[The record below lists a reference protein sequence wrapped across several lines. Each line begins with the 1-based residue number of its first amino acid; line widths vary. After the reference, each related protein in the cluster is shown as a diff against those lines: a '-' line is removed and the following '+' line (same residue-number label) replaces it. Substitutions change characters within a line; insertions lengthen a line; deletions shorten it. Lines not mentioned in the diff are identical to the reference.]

1 MKKVKLILIAGAV
14 IFFTACSS
22 GSGGHRDPIDRN
34 VELTVDSTRELS
46 IPCTI
51 NASEFA
57 GKKAFI
63 VVQNNSKT
71 NSAEI
76 MNTSGQTNEIVQKYK
91 NNIREKGRYTNIPY
105 KAPEILPLL
114 TNSATR
120 RSSAFIN
127 RDDNTTSTTVPVP
140 TVSETYSSSDIGNVS
155 LNFYAFTEDDTIS
168 ETYAQGSVL
177 KAIGTHC
184 NVWYKSK
191 SGIDV
196 KPNQFQSL
204 ANNFDA
210 IYEKET
216 YIFGSNKII
225 PKNDENNVN
234 LISTSADKPKV
245 NILVYDLF
253 DDYLETKN
261 NGYGTFGY
269 FTFIDLVKNNTL
281 RANPNPKTSSLKSN
295 ECQCVHIDSYFLSVA
310 AAQVYSTLG
319 HEFQHLLNFV
329 NKTANKLESSSSPL
343 SDGSR
348 SETWFNEMMSM
359 VCEDIM
365 LTQLNLPVAAGPQS
379 RLNIFNKTYYYGFK
393 LWLDDE
399 DVLISYANAYAF
411 GAYLLRNYGIN
422 AIRSIATNSYNN
434 EEAISQAIGISFDT
448 IFKNFYNVILNP
460 KASNYTLN
468 KPVSATYTINGSSVT
483 FNCAAINLFDY
494 QTLEASEI
502 DYNTVKYIYQAE
514 INQNYYGPIIFRN
527 TVDSVGPRG
536 TWVMNINGSVA
547 LDNSFN
553 ASLKYYLVIT
563 Q

>member
-1 MKKVKLILIAGAV
+1 MKKVKLILITGAV

-57 GKKAFI
+57 GKNAF
-63 VVQNNSKT
+63 VVIQNNSPT
-71 NSAEI
+71 DIENI
-76 MNTSGQTNEIVQKYK
+76 MNSNMQNDKYNEIIKNYK
-91 NNIREKGRYTNIPY
+91 INLRNNGLYENIPY
-105 KAPEILPLL
+105 SVPEILPLL
-114 TNSATR
+114 KNSATR
-120 RSSAFIN
+120 TRSSFIS
-127 RDDNTTSTTVPVP
+127 RTDNTFATTIPESGL
-140 TVSETYSSSDIGNVS
+140 TVNNSQHD
-155 LNFYAFTEDDTIS
+155 FYAFKTDETIS
-168 ETYAQGSVL
+168 ETYAHGAVL
-177 KAIGTHC
+177 KALGTHC
-184 NVWYKSK
+184 NVWYKEK
-191 SGIDV
+191 TGININND
-196 KPNQFQSL
+196 NIFQSL
-204 ANNFDA
+204 ANNFDS

-216 YIFGSNKII
+216 YIFGSNKITVS
-225 PKNDENNVN
+225 NNN
-234 LISTSADKPKV
+234 LVTSTATKPKV

-253 DDYLETKN
+253 DDYLQTKEDN
-261 NGYGTFGY
+261 AGTFGY
-269 FTFIDLVKNNTL
+269 FTYIDLVRNTTL
-281 RANPNPKTSSLKSN
+281 QANTRTSNLKSN
-295 ECQCVHIDSYFLSVA
+295 ECQCVHIDSYFLSVS

-329 NKTANKLESSSSPL
+329 NKTANNLSDADSPL
-343 SDGSR
+343 SDSSH

-365 LTQLNLPVAAGPQS
+365 LTQLNLPVYAGPQS
-379 RLNIFNKTYYYGFK
+379 RLDIFNQSYYYGFN
-393 LWLDDE
+393 LWYPSDDE
-399 DVLISYANAYAF
+399 RVYISYANAYAF
-411 GAYLLRNYGIN
+411 GAYLLRNYGID
-422 AIRSIATNSYNN
+422 AIRNIATNSYNN
-434 EEAISQAIGISFDT
+434 EAAISHGVGVGFDT
-448 IFKNFYNVILNP
+448 LFKNFYNVILNP

-468 KPVSATYTINGSSVT
+468 KPVSAIYTINGSSVT

-553 ASLKYYLVIT
+553 TGLKYYLVIT